1 MSLFVF
7 DDLFRKQGLTVIAGI
22 DEAGRGSLAG
32 PVVAGCVC
40 FLDNEVIE
48 GINDS
53 KKLTLKQRET
63 LFNEIRKHAAVG
75 IGIVDENIIDQ
86 INILEA
92 TRLAMLRAFK
102 DLNKNVDLIL
112 IDALEIP
119 ELQNIKQ
126 KAIIKADQKSA
137 SVAAAS
143 IIAKV
148 TRDLIMNSY
157 HQIYCNYGFNQHKGY
172 ATKQHLE
179 AIKKFG
185 PCPIHRQSFSPVREL
200 MLF

>member
-1 MSLFVF
+1 MSLFAF

-143 IIAKV
+143 IIDKS
-148 TRDLIMNSY
+148 NK
-157 HQIYCNYGFNQHKGY
+157 GFNN
-172 ATKQHLE
+172 E
-179 AIKKFG
+179 
-185 PCPIHRQSFSPVREL
+185 
-200 MLF
+200 